1 MPQPRESIGNLQ
13 RVRDV
18 GAGRELPFPWD
29 KNERLIPF
37 SPGLISLLQEKFNS
51 DWLTKYPD
59 QSGLYETLSNY
70 VSVDPSQILLVNGSD
85 SGIKT
90 VFEALLEPG
99 ATVCTLDPTYAMF
112 NVYAKM
118 FGCDVRK
125 LVFDERL
132 DVSVEDILCSIRED
146 VSLLYLANPNQ
157 PTGTFINSSDI
168 EVIVEHACEHDVFV
182 LIDEA
187 YIEFS
192 GESGSLRMIERYSNL
207 GVLRTFSKAWG
218 LAGLRLGY
226 LVGDADLL
234 SQFAKTR
241 TLLDINCFA
250 IEIAKILL
258 AEDKIMRSHVDHV
271 LEAKAV
277 IAKLL
282 QGRDVEFIN
291 THTNFTFVRPPRD
304 IDIDLLTVFLYER
317 GYLVR
322 SMRDTH
328 SVLDGCIRFT
338 LGSAE
343 QVATFTEALF
353 DGFEYGKKVRLAELS

>member
-1 MPQPRESIGNLQ
+1 MPHPRESIANLQ

-18 GAGRELPFPWD
+18 GAGREVPFPWD

-37 SPGLISLLQEKFNS
+37 SSDLISLIQKNFNS
-51 DWLTKYPD
+51 EWLTKYPD
-59 QSGLYETLSNY
+59 QSGLYKILSHY
-70 VSVDPSQILLVNGSD
+70 IDVDPRQILLVNGSD

-90 VFEALLEPG
+90 VFEVLLEPG
-99 ATVCTLDPTYAMF
+99 ATVCALNPTYAMF
-112 NVYAKM
+112 NVYAEM
-118 FGCDVRK
+118 FGCHVRK
-125 LVFDERL
+125 LEFDERL
-132 DVSVEDILCSIRED
+132 AISLEDILGSLRED

-168 EVIVEHACEHDVFV
+168 EVIVEHAREYDVFV

-192 GESGSLRMIERYSNL
+192 GEGGSLRMIERYSNL

-226 LVGDADLL
+226 LVGDAELL

-258 AEDKIMRSHVDHV
+258 SEDKIMRSHVADV

-277 IAKLL
+277 IARLFE
-282 QGRDVEFIN
+282 GRGVEVIN
-291 THTNFTFVRPPRD
+291 THTNFTFVRPP
-304 IDIDLLTVFLYER
+304 
-317 GYLVR
+317 
-322 SMRDTH
+322 
-328 SVLDGCIRFT
+328 
-338 LGSAE
+338 
-343 QVATFTEALF
+343 
-353 DGFEYGKKVRLAELS
+353 